1 MACRL
6 EVEQL
11 RLVYTR
17 PGQADTHAFGPFS
30 FQVEPGEFVSIVGP
44 SGCGKSSLLEC
55 VSGLMQATSGE
66 VRLNGQQVR
75 DQVPTQMGMVF
86 QQDASFPW
94 LNVFDNIAFGLR
106 HGRANDNTVIAA
118 ADIKRRVDEVLVQVG
133 LAAFADRFPSQLSG
147 GMRQRVSIAR
157 TLVMRPQLL
166 LLDEPFAA
174 LDPQTR
180 MLMGE
185 ELLGLWRQSGASV
198 LLITHSLEEA
208 VLLSDRILVMSA
220 RPGLLRHELAT
231 GWSRDRDAGLTAD
244 PRFPQ
249 HVNTLW
255 SVLRGEA
262 QAAMRMSL

>member
-1 MACRL
+1 MAVSL
-6 EVEQL
+6 QVDQL
-11 RLVYTR
+11 SLVYR
-17 PGQADTHAFGPFS
+17 SSGQQDTHAFGPLS
-30 FQVEPGEFVSIVGP
+30 FAIVAGEFVSVVGP

-66 VRLNGQQVR
+66 VRLDGQLINGTVPAQV
-75 DQVPTQMGMVF
+75 GMVF

-94 LNVFDNIAFGLR
+94 LTVRDNIAFGLR
-106 HGRANDNTVIAA
+106 HGWQSVPA
-118 ADIKRRVDEVLVQVG
+118 ADITARVDQAIVQVG
-133 LAAFADRFPSQLSG
+133 LSGFENHYPSQLSG

-180 MLMGE
+180 LLMGE
-185 ELLGLWRQSGASV
+185 ELLGLWRQSAASV

-208 VLLSDRILVMSA
+208 VLLSDRVLVMSA
-220 RPGLLRHELAT
+220 RPGRLKHELRT
-231 GWSRDRDAGLTAD
+231 GWSRERDAGIVSD
-244 PRFPQ
+244 PRFAQ

-255 SVLRGEA
+255 SVLRNEA
-262 QAAMRMSL
+262 QAAMRM